1 MTEAEIRNIPIGE
14 DLIIDNPGSKIHG
27 WIVQY
32 AGLADTIG
40 RQKYRVSNDGDIYV
54 LFAENL
60 HLA

>member
-1 MTEAEIRNIPIGE
+1 MTEPEICAIPIGE
-14 DLIIDNPGSKIHG
+14 DLIVDKPGSTMHDC
-27 WIVQY
+27 IVQY